1 MEGPK
6 FSIEALDY
14 EQKKQEKLLQ
24 ASNKEGRKMVPGE
37 VRELLGQMDKYTTEL
52 STILMQKRAELKK
65 SNSKAKGALIAE
77 IEEIEAQINDL
88 EEFQQESK
96 DAEEF
101 TAKEVK

>member
-1 MEGPK
+1 MEGPN

-14 EQKKQEKLLQ
+14 EQEKQEKLLE
-24 ASNKEGRKMVPGE
+24 AANKEGRKMEPGE
-37 VRELLGQMDKYTTEL
+37 VREFLGQMDEYTTEL
-52 STILMQKRAELKK
+52 KKILMEKRAELEK
-65 SNSKAKGALIAE
+65 SNSKAKRALLTE

-96 DAEEF
+96 DAKEF